1 MSKFCGNC
9 GTMMEDEAT
18 VCGMCG
24 TPFADSAENS
34 NSEEADKKFCGNCGA
49 TMNSDAVVC
58 GVCGTPFGGGTL
70 ASEND
75 TDNRTNDIAPPLTP
89 QQEKIKKGIMFGAI
103 GVGGLIVLIIVINI
117 LSAIFTGGYKKAVK
131 YAVDGFND
139 RNFDKYLSGISKI
152 AVQSTLDDNDE
163 EDLADKWKDTV
174 DDVVDSWED
183 SYEEKI
189 GKNPELTYEIKDVE
203 DLSNYK
209 KNALIK
215 YIEKQYKDYDEDNIT
230 DIKVVSVKLRI
241 EGSKDDRILS
251 AGKLYVI
258 KADGEWGIYTGGFPT
273 EVYASDRISI
283 PGTYNMFGYR

>member
-24 TPFADSAENS
+24 TPFANSAENS

-75 TDNRTNDIAPPLTP
+75 TDNRTNDIASPLTP

-183 SYEEKI
+183 GYEEKI